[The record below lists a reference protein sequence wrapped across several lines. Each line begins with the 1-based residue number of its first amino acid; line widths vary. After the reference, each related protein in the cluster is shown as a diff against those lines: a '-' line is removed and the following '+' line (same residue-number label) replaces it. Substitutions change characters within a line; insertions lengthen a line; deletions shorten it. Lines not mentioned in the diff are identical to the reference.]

1 MGRQLPQPLDPL
13 LEPKLQEQE
22 QNKIP
27 THSKSLEPKEN
38 EHLYKST
45 TPEKKGI
52 RASQS
57 EERREE
63 QLMWP
68 LLQTIRSQNTRD
80 STCANCA
87 LIPYVLC
94 AAIWYDRK

>member
-1 MGRQLPQPLDPL
+1 MNTYTKARRQG
-13 LEPKLQEQE
+13 
-22 QNKIP
+22 
-27 THSKSLEPKEN
+27 
-38 EHLYKST
+38 
-45 TPEKKGI
+45 KKGI

-94 AAIWYDRK
+94 AAVWYGGK